1 MRLLVST
8 VKMLWLRAVEHVCR
22 THVRL
27 YAWAV
32 GNPDEKQGF
41 PNKHRDYAAM
51 LIYRQPPSRA

>member
-1 MRLLVST
+1 VST
-8 VKMLWLRAVEHVCR
+8 VKMLRLRAVEHVCR

-51 LIYRQPPSRA
+51 LFYRQPPSRA